1 MRHKPAILSFKSKQS
16 GSMLVTGL
24 FIIVFMAVLLAG
36 ILRTINVGGINT
48 AYEVVGTRAL
58 LAAQTGLEVGLSR
71 LYPLN
76 SQNSAT
82 CTAVKASPNPISLP
96 NINAFKS
103 CSVTLNCE
111 TRVDVNNNKDLFVI
125 TAKSKC
131 NHSELSTS
139 RKLEIEAIEL

>member
-48 AYEVVGTRAL
+48 AYEVIGTRAL
-58 LAAQTGLEVGLSR
+58 LSAQTGLEIGLSR

-76 SQNSAT
+76 STSSTSCA
-82 CTAVKASPNPISLP
+82 AVEASVTLP
-96 NINAFKS
+96 NITAFS
-103 CSVTLNCE
+103 GCSVTLKCKFRDEN
-111 TRVDVNNNKDLFVI
+111 DAKLFVI
-125 TAKSKC
+125 TSA
-131 NHSELSTS
+131 SEC
-139 RKLEIEAIEL
+139 KLTELTTYRELAIEAVGQ

>member
-48 AYEVVGTRAL
+48 AYEVIGTRAL
-58 LAAQTGLEVGLSR
+58 LSAQTGLEIGLSR

-76 SQNSAT
+76 STSSTSCA
-82 CTAVKASPNPISLP
+82 AVEANINLP
-96 NINAFKS
+96 NITAFS
-103 CSVTLNCE
+103 GCSVTLDCE
-111 TRVDVNNNKDLFVI
+111 PREDVNNNKDLYTI
-125 TAKSKC
+125 SATGQC
-131 NHSELSTS
+131 NNAELTTS
-139 RKLEIEAIEL
+139 RKLQVEAIEL